1 MRNNPNIARMGYN
14 PVTHGNHHESQS
26 PFQNEAKAKGTRL
39 AAYAAGNNATPG
51 RGQNHNAAQGSNNI
65 FG

>member
-51 RGQNHNAAQGSNNI
+51 RG
-65 FG
+65 